1 MKKSILTILVA
12 VLCIFALTG
21 CKEKKQKEVAVDPA
35 QLVADLGATVTS
47 STLSAVSAEVRTD
60 TYMTLD
66 AAQIDN
72 ITASLNSGTGACE
85 VAVITCKDTSYTE
98 EAKKQL
104 KAYLDNRAE
113 LFAGYAPEEVP
124 KLEDALIKSAGSY
137 VVLCVTDDTAAAED
151 ILKKAGF

>member
-1 MKKSILTILVA
+1 MKKSISTFLIA

-21 CKEKKQKEVAVDPA
+21 CKGKETKEITVNPET
-35 QLVADLGATVTS
+35 LVTSLSETVSS

-66 AAQIDN
+66 AAQIEN
-72 ITASLNSGTGACE
+72 ITAALNSGTGACE
-85 VAVITCKDTSYTE
+85 VAVITCKEASYTA
-98 EAKKQL
+98 EAEKQL
-104 KAYLDNRAE
+104 KSYLDNRAE

-124 KLEDALIKSAGSY
+124 KLKDALIKSAGKY

-151 ILKKAGF
+151 VLKEAGF